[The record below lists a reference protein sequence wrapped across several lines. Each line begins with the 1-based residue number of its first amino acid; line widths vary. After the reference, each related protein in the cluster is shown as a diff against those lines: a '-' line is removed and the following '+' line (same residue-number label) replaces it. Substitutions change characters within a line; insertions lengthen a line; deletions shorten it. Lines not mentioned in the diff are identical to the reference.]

1 MSHPRFSRLKSMGP
15 AVRIV
20 ASMAMLA
27 VLISRLHL
35 SGLIPSNHHS
45 AVAFL
50 VVALVVT
57 LTGILLS
64 ALRWQRVLVALE
76 LPTRMRTALNLYL
89 AGLFVGNFLPST
101 VGGDVVR
108 VSRLA
113 TISGERTG
121 SFASVVLERLTGWLV
136 LPIITLAGLLANP
149 GLLHLGHATR
159 LALIVSLV
167 TLFFLAAVTA
177 LAGHPR
183 LGGRLAHREGWV
195 RFVGA
200 VHLGIG
206 RFRRRPA
213 AVIEV
218 LAVAFAY
225 QLAVALAAFLAAGA
239 LNLSVGWTAIL
250 AFMPAVAIVQVLPLT
265 IGGLGLR
272 EGAFILFLGPLGV
285 STSQAIALGLLVYFL
300 NLAVSLL
307 GAPAFAAGVRA
318 RRAVS

>member
-1 MSHPRFSRLKSMGP
+1 MRRVRAMGP
-15 AVRIV
+15 AVRIA
-20 ASMAMLA
+20 ASIAMLA

-35 SGLIPSNHHS
+35 SGLLPARHHS

-50 VVALVVT
+50 LIALMVT
-57 LTGILLS
+57 LTGIILS

-76 LPTRMRTALNLYL
+76 LPTRVRTAINLYL

-108 VSRLA
+108 ISRLA
-113 TISGERTG
+113 RLNGERTG
-121 SFASVVLERLTGWLV
+121 PFASVVLERLTGWLV
-136 LPIITLAGLLANP
+136 LPVITLAALLANP
-149 GLLHLGHATR
+149 GLLHLGPATR
-159 LALIVSLV
+159 LAIAVSLV
-167 TLFFLAAVTA
+167 TLFLLVVMTA

-183 LGGRLAHREGWV
+183 LGGRLARRQDWV

-200 VHLGIG
+200 VHLGLD

-213 AVIEV
+213 AAIEV

-225 QLAVALAAFLAAGA
+225 QLAVALAAFLAAAA
-239 LNLSVGWTAIL
+239 LNLDVGWTAIL
-250 AFMPAVAIVQVLPLT
+250 AFMPVVAIVQVLPVT

-318 RRAVS
+318 NRAAS

>member
-1 MSHPRFSRLKSMGP
+1 MRRVRAMGP
-15 AVRIV
+15 AVRIA
-20 ASMAMLA
+20 ASIAMLA

-35 SGLIPSNHHS
+35 SGLLPARHHS

-50 VVALVVT
+50 LVALMVT
-57 LTGILLS
+57 LTGIILS

-76 LPTRMRTALNLYL
+76 LPTRVRTAINLYL

-108 VSRLA
+108 ISRLA
-113 TISGERTG
+113 RLNGERTG
-121 SFASVVLERLTGWLV
+121 PFASVVLERLTGWLV
-136 LPIITLAGLLANP
+136 LPVITLAALLANP
-149 GLLHLGHATR
+149 GLLHLGPATR
-159 LALIVSLV
+159 LAVAVSLV
-167 TLFFLAAVTA
+167 TLFLLVVMTA

-183 LGGRLAHREGWV
+183 LGGRLARRKDWV

-200 VHLGIG
+200 VHLGLD

-213 AVIEV
+213 AAIEV

-225 QLAVALAAFLAAGA
+225 QLAVALAAFLAAAA
-239 LNLSVGWTAIL
+239 LNLDVGWTAIL
-250 AFMPAVAIVQVLPLT
+250 AFMPVVAIVQVLPVT

-318 RRAVS
+318 NRAAS

>member
-1 MSHPRFSRLKSMGP
+1 
-15 AVRIV
+15 
-20 ASMAMLA
+20 MLA
-27 VLISRLHL
+27 VLITRVHL
-35 SGLIPSNHHS
+35 SGLLPANHHS
-45 AVAFL
+45 AVFFI

-57 LTGILLS
+57 LTGIVLS

-76 LPTRMRTALNLYL
+76 VPTRVRTALNLYL

-108 VSRLA
+108 ITRLA
-113 TISGERTG
+113 RIEGERTRP
-121 SFASVVLERLTGWLV
+121 FASVVLERLTGWLV
-136 LPIITLAGLLANP
+136 LPIITLAALLANP

-159 LALIVSLV
+159 LAIAVSLV
-167 TLFFLAAVTA
+167 TLFLLAVMTMV
-177 LAGHPR
+177 AGHPR
-183 LGGRLAHREGWV
+183 LGGRLTRRDGWV

-200 VHLGIG
+200 VHLGLD

-213 AVIEV
+213 AAAEV

-225 QLAVALAAFLAAGA
+225 QLAVALAAYLAAGA
-239 LNLSVGWTAIL
+239 LNLDVGWTAIL

-318 RRAVS
+318 RQVPSQAPS

>member
-1 MSHPRFSRLKSMGP
+1 MGP
-15 AVRIV
+15 AVRIA
-20 ASMAMLA
+20 ASIAMLA

-35 SGLIPSNHHS
+35 SGLLPARHHS

-50 VVALVVT
+50 LIALMVT
-57 LTGILLS
+57 LTGIILS

-76 LPTRMRTALNLYL
+76 LPTRVRTAINLYL

-108 VSRLA
+108 ISRLA
-113 TISGERTG
+113 RLNGERTG
-121 SFASVVLERLTGWLV
+121 PFASVVLERLTGWLV
-136 LPIITLAGLLANP
+136 LPVITLAALLANP
-149 GLLHLGHATR
+149 GLLHLGPATR
-159 LALIVSLV
+159 LAIAVSLV
-167 TLFFLAAVTA
+167 TLFLLVVMTA

-183 LGGRLAHREGWV
+183 LGGRLARRQDWV

-200 VHLGIG
+200 VHLGLD

-213 AVIEV
+213 AAIEV

-225 QLAVALAAFLAAGA
+225 QLAVALAAFLAAAA
-239 LNLSVGWTAIL
+239 LNLDVGWTAIL
-250 AFMPAVAIVQVLPLT
+250 AFMPVVAIVQVLPVT

-318 RRAVS
+318 NRAAS